1 MSEQDNNQPQ
11 LELDADSDAL
21 ETGSAQGAGSEQRDE
36 WKERALR
43 AAAELDNFR
52 KRVPDRIRD
61 AVELEKE
68 GLIRQLLVVVDD
80 LQRALQSPANS
91 AEAESVH
98 DGVQMVLDH
107 FLAILKGWGV
117 ETIESVG
124 TTFDPNR
131 HQALLH
137 EESAEAEP
145 MTVLSEMERGYL
157 YNGRALRPAKVS
169 VAKAP
174 TTPPEQQA
182 SAEQDSQE

>member
-11 LELDADSDAL
+11 LELGSDSEAL
-21 ETGSAQGAGSEQRDE
+21 EADPTPAAASDDRDQ
-36 WKERALR
+36 WKQRALR
-43 AAAELDNFR
+43 AAADLENFR

-61 AVELEKE
+61 AVALEKE
-68 GLIRQLLVVVDD
+68 GMIRQLLLVVDD
-80 LQRALQSPANS
+80 LQRALQSPGS
-91 AEAESVH
+91 SAESVSVRE
-98 DGVQMVLDH
+98 GVQMVLDH

-137 EESAEAEP
+137 EESTEAEP
-145 MTVLSEMERGYL
+145 MTVLNEMERGYL
-157 YNGRALRPAKVS
+157 YNGRTLRPAKVV

-174 TTPPEQQA
+174 TPPEQQA
-182 SAEQDSQE
+182 STEQDSQE